1 MDFVVLLFGALIALS
16 GAVFLIRP
24 ATIFGAFKRY
34 ANSIGLHLFAI
45 IVRIALGV
53 ALLTGASDSR
63 FPVVLQVLGWLSI
76 SAALV
81 LVVIG
86 RVRFQ
91 NLIKWALGLA
101 PGFTGLAGLLAVL
114 FGGFLVYAVL

>member
-1 MDFVVLLFGALIALS
+1 MNYIILFFGALIALS
-16 GAVFLIRP
+16 GAVLLIRP
-24 ATIFGAFKRY
+24 DTIFSIFTRY
-34 ANSIGLHLFAI
+34 ANSIGFHLFAI
-45 IVRIALGV
+45 MVRIALGV
-53 ALLTGASDSR
+53 VLVIGASESK

-81 LVVIG
+81 LMVIG

-91 NLIKWALGLA
+91 SLIKWALRLA
-101 PGFTGLAGLLAVL
+101 PTFTALAGLLAIL